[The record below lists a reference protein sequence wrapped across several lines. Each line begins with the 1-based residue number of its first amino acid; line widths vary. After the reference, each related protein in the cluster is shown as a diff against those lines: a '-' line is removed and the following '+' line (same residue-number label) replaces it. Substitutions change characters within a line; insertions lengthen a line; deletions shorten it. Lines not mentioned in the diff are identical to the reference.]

1 MPEPHSSSPST
12 DAVSS
17 AKANAH
23 GSVLAFKSPPDPSRD
38 APAGDC
44 GELLNAVKA
53 KLRMAVSGKHATTT
67 EPEGRYVE
75 RRDQAA
81 ILACMVALDELH
93 AKLMNELD
101 RRQQLEREIAD
112 AQNALMQT
120 RAELVGTQAD
130 AKRARHLA
138 LHDSL
143 TALPNRSF
151 FRERLDDAL
160 TQSGAPRR
168 AFAVLY
174 LDLDNFK
181 PINDA
186 YGHGAGDELLR
197 IVAARLRR
205 AVRGE
210 DLVSRM
216 GGDEFA
222 CVLGG
227 LPGHEQLCLVACK
240 LLDAV
245 SAPLYLGNLQ
255 LSVRPS
261 IGIAICPTDGA
272 TAELLL
278 KNADAAMYRAKR
290 QKSGYA
296 FFDERAD
303 MRT

>member
-1 MPEPHSSSPST
+1 MRQSSPPLT
-12 DAVSS
+12 GAISS
-17 AKANAH
+17 ANANAH
-23 GSVLAFKSPPDPSRD
+23 GSVLAFKSPADSSPNAS
-38 APAGDC
+38 AGDC

-53 KLRMAVSGKHATTT
+53 KLSVTVNGRHATTT
-67 EPEGRYVE
+67 ESQGRYVE

-81 ILACMVALDELH
+81 VLSCLVALDELH
-93 AKLMNELD
+93 AKLMNEFD
-101 RRQQLEREIAD
+101 RRQQLEREITD
-112 AQNALMQT
+112 AQNALTQT
-120 RAELVGTQAD
+120 RAELVGIQAD
-130 AKRARHLA
+130 AQRARHSA
-138 LHDSL
+138 LHDGL

-151 FRERLDDAL
+151 FRERLDHAL
-160 TQSGAPRR
+160 AQSGTTRQ

-205 AVRGE
+205 AVRAE

-227 LPGHEQLCLVACK
+227 LPGHEQLCLMACK

-245 SAPLYLGNLQ
+245 SAPLYIGNLE

-272 TAELLL
+272 NAELLL
-278 KNADAAMYRAKR
+278 KNADTAMYRAKR
-290 QKSGYA
+290 QKIGYA
-296 FFDERAD
+296 FFDESAD

>member
-1 MPEPHSSSPST
+1 MPQSSSPLT
-12 DAVSS
+12 GVVSS
-17 AKANAH
+17 VSANAH
-23 GSVLAFKSPPDPSRD
+23 SSVLAFKSPPDRSRD
-38 APAGDC
+38 ASAGDW

-53 KLRMAVSGKHATTT
+53 KLSVTVSGKHATTT
-67 EPEGRYVE
+67 EPQGRYVE

-81 ILACMVALDELH
+81 VLACLVALDELH

-112 AQNALMQT
+112 AQNALTQT
-120 RAELVGTQAD
+120 RAELVGIQAD
-130 AKRARHLA
+130 AQRARHLA
-138 LHDSL
+138 LHDCL

-160 TQSGAPRR
+160 TQSGTTRR

-205 AVRGE
+205 AVRAE

-227 LPGHEQLCLVACK
+227 LPGHEQLCLMACK

-245 SAPLYLGNLQ
+245 SAPLYIGDLELC
-255 LSVRPS
+255 VRPS

-290 QKSGYA
+290 QKIGYA

>member
-1 MPEPHSSSPST
+1 MQQSSSSLT
-12 DAVSS
+12 GAVSS
-17 AKANAH
+17 ATANAH
-23 GSVLAFKSPPDPSRD
+23 GSVRAFKSPADSSQE
-38 APAGDC
+38 ASAGDW
-44 GELLNAVKA
+44 GELLNAVKS
-53 KLRMAVSGKHATTT
+53 KLCVTVNGKHATTT
-67 EPEGRYVE
+67 APQRRNVE
-75 RRDQAA
+75 RRDQTAV
-81 ILACMVALDELH
+81 LACLMALDALH
-93 AKLMNELD
+93 AKLMNEFY
-101 RRQQLEREIAD
+101 RRQQLEREIAE
-112 AQNALMQT
+112 AQNALTQT
-120 RAELVGTQAD
+120 RAELIGIQAD
-130 AKRARHLA
+130 AQRARHLA

-151 FRERLDDAL
+151 FRERLDHAL
-160 TQSGAPRR
+160 VQNGTTCQ

-205 AVRGE
+205 AVRAE

-227 LPGHEQLCLVACK
+227 LPGHAQLCLMACK

-245 SAPLYLGNLQ
+245 SAPLYIGNLQ

-272 TAELLL
+272 NAELLL

-290 QKSGYA
+290 EKCGYA
-296 FFDERAD
+296 FFDERAN
-303 MRT
+303 MHT

>member
-1 MPEPHSSSPST
+1 MRQSSSPLT
-12 DAVSS
+12 GAVSS
-17 AKANAH
+17 ANANAH
-23 GSVLAFKSPPDPSRD
+23 GSVLAFKSPADSSQD
-38 APAGDC
+38 ASAGDW
-44 GELLNAVKA
+44 GKMLNAVKA
-53 KLRMAVSGKHATTT
+53 KLSVTVNGRHATDT
-67 EPEGRYVE
+67 EPQGRFVE

-81 ILACMVALDELH
+81 VVACLEALDELH

-112 AQNALMQT
+112 AQNELTQT

-130 AKRARHLA
+130 VKRAQHLA
-138 LHDSL
+138 LHDCL

-151 FRERLDDAL
+151 FRERLDHAL
-160 TQSGAPRR
+160 AQSGTTRQT
-168 AFAVLY
+168 FAVLY

-205 AVRGE
+205 AVRAE

-227 LPGHEQLCLVACK
+227 LPGHEQLCLMACK

-245 SAPLYLGNLQ
+245 SAPLYIGNLA

-272 TAELLL
+272 SAELLL
-278 KNADAAMYRAKR
+278 NNADAAMYRAKR
-290 QKSGYA
+290 QKIGYA